1 MKLAKRF
8 LTVGVALALTLGL
21 NIPAFAATITVTN
34 PAAGETYNAYKLF
47 DVDSND
53 QKTAYS
59 YSTTDGTLVT
69 ALEKIGLTFDVS
81 ADGSTYY
88 VKSQQVGETTVFVTG
103 TEEESGTMTAADLAS
118 ALNNLLESDDYN
130 GELGTPEKGQTN
142 DDDVVITVNDNGYYF
157 VDSSLGSLCIL
168 NTADDSV
175 EVKEKNTVPSIDKK
189 VQEDSNKAWQDTAT
203 VDTIDTIYYQLTV
216 NTGTN
221 AANLGTGIDGNYT
234 IVDTLPNGVTFNTG
248 TVVING
254 WSSPDDYTVT
264 EPTTE
269 NGNKLTI
276 VLHMEKLKT
285 LAANTDIVITY
296 NAKATTHLTP
306 NMNYTNTAELTY
318 KKQKDSDTATI
329 VTYQIKGDKENN
341 TFTKVDGTNGNAALA
356 NVKFA
361 LTNAEGHYARF
372 DESGNLTAWEDIDT
386 PAEANKLTTD
396 LNGHIYAYG
405 LDAGTYTLIETDPL
419 PGYNALTDTITVH
432 ISEDGTVTYKYTA
445 SEDAAGNEIV
455 VVNQT
460 GSQLP
465 TTGGM
470 GTTILYIAGAAL
482 VLGAG
487 ITLVVR
493 RRMNSDQ

>member
-47 DVDSND
+47 DVVSND
-53 QKTAYS
+53 QKKAYS
-59 YSTTDGTLVT
+59 YFTTDGTLVA
-69 ALEKIGLTFDVS
+69 ALEEIGLTFDVS

-103 TEEESGTMTAADLAS
+103 TEEEPGTMTAADLAS
-118 ALNNLLESDDYN
+118 ALNDLLESDDYN
-130 GELGTPEKGQTN
+130 GELGTPDEGQPKGK
-142 DDDVVITVNDNGYYF
+142 DVVITVNDNGYYF

-175 EVKEKNTVPSIDKK
+175 EVNEKNTVPSIDKK

-221 AANLGTGIDGNYT
+221 AANLGTGIDDNYT
-234 IVDTLPNGVTFNTG
+234 IVDTLPDGVTFNAD
-248 TVVING
+248 TVAING
-254 WSSPDDYTVT
+254 WMQDDYTVT

-269 NGNKLTI
+269 NGNQLTI
-276 VLHMEKLKT
+276 VLKMEKLKT
-285 LAANTDIVITY
+285 LAANKDIVITY

-306 NMNYTNTAELTY
+306 NTNYTNTAELTY
-318 KKQKDSDTATI
+318 KNQHDSDTATI
-329 VTYQIKGDKENN
+329 VTYQIKGDEENN
-341 TFTKVDGTNGNAALA
+341 TFTKVDGTNNNAALA

-361 LTNAEGHYARF
+361 LTNAEGHYAQF
-372 DESGNLTAWEDIDT
+372 DESGNLTAWEDINT

-396 LNGHIYAYG
+396 SNGHIYAYG

-445 SEDAAGNEIV
+445 SEGDAGNKIV

-470 GTTILYIAGAAL
+470 GTTVLYIAGAAL

>member
-34 PAAGETYNAYKLF
+34 PAADETYKAYKLF
-47 DVDSND
+47 SLSKSDDGE
-53 QKTAYS
+53 AYS
-59 YSTTDGTLVT
+59 YYIENTEANAGLIELLDKT
-69 ALEKIGLTFDVS
+69 IGLDLVES
-81 ADGSTYY
+81 ADGSRYN
-88 VKSQQVGETTVFVTG
+88 VNMMD
-103 TEEESGTMTAADLAS
+103 ESTFATDNKKGMTAADLAS
-118 ALNNLLESDDYN
+118 ALNDLLESDDYN
-130 GELGTPEKGQTN
+130 EELGTPKEGQKN
-142 DDDVVITVNDNGYYF
+142 GNNVVITVNDNGYYF

-175 EVKEKNTVPSIDKK
+175 EVNEKNTVPSIDKK
-189 VQEDSNKAWQDTAT
+189 VQEDSPEEWRDTAT

-221 AANLGTGIDGNYT
+221 AANLGTGIDDNYT
-234 IVDTLPNGVTFNTG
+234 IVDTLPDGVTFNTG

-254 WSSPDDYTVT
+254 WMQDDYTVT

-269 NGNKLTI
+269 NGNQLTI
-276 VLHMEKLKT
+276 VLKMEKLKT
-285 LAANTDIVITY
+285 LAADTDIVITY

-306 NMNYTNTAELTY
+306 NMKYTNTAELTY
-318 KKQKDSDTATI
+318 KKQKASDTATI
-329 VTYQIKGDKENN
+329 VTYQIKGDEENN
-341 TFTKVDGTNGNAALA
+341 TFTKVDGTNNSAALA

-372 DESGNLTAWEDIDT
+372 DESGNLTAWDNIDT
-386 PAEANKLTTD
+386 PVEANKLTTD
-396 LNGHIYAYG
+396 SNGHIYAYG

-419 PGYNALTDTITVH
+419 PGYNALTDTITVY
-432 ISEDGTVTYKYTA
+432 ISENGTVTYKYTA
-445 SEDAAGNEIV
+445 SEGDAGNEIV

-465 TTGGM
+465 STGGM

-487 ITLVVR
+487 VTLVVR